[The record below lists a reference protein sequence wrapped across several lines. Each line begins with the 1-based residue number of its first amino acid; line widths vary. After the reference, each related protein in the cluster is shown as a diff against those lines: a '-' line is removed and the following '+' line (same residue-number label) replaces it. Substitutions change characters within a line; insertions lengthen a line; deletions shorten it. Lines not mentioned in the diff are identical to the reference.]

1 MVANRATAGTL
12 CGVKTT
18 APADHRLPTTPSAPA
33 ATPIAF
39 VRAIVLAY
47 EQRGLSPERA
57 LAQAQIAPQ
66 LLQDDSARI
75 TAWQMEQISDAAMQE
90 LDDEALGWFSR
101 RLPWG
106 SYGMLA
112 RASISSPT
120 LQVAL
125 ARGEVVEMGGDCFG
139 DAVNV
144 ASRLCERAG
153 PAEIWATETT
163 VLLAGTA
170 PDVWYRKLGM
180 MDIRGKAE
188 LLMLYHVEWRE
199 DEAPDSLT
207 MQAALVSN
215 FAPVDSILGQIQF
228 SWHGVDRTFT
238 SSDAPVMVGRAEH
251 AQLRINDPRVSR
263 LHARIDWRN
272 SGFVLTDMSSFGTW
286 VRFEG
291 SDSPV
296 RLRRDACILHG
307 AGHIAL
313 GVSFNEPSAPVM
325 SFHVAGGSVHLS

>member
-1 MVANRATAGTL
+1 MVFADISGSTAL
-12 CGVKTT
+12 
-18 APADHRLPTTPSAPA
+18 
-33 ATPIAF
+33 
-39 VRAIVLAY
+39 Y
-47 EQRGLSPERA
+47 
-57 LAQAQIAPQ
+57 
-66 LLQDDSARI
+66 
-75 TAWQMEQISDAAMQE
+75 
-90 LDDEALGWFSR
+90 EALGNERATEAVTQVTQWIGDTIEAHGGRVVKKLGDGVLGVFGDASSAVSAMATMLR
-101 RLPWG
+101 QHKVRLDRWPHPLRMEIRVG
-106 SYGMLA
+106 V
-112 RASISSPT
+112 AS
-120 LQVAL
+120 
-125 ARGEVVEMGGDCFG
+125 GEVVDVDGDCYG

>member
-1 MVANRATAGTL
+1 MATMLRQHKVRLDRWPHPLRMEIRVGVA
-12 CGVKTT
+12 
-18 APADHRLPTTPSAPA
+18 S
-33 ATPIAF
+33 
-39 VRAIVLAY
+39 
-47 EQRGLSPERA
+47 
-57 LAQAQIAPQ
+57 
-66 LLQDDSARI
+66 
-75 TAWQMEQISDAAMQE
+75 
-90 LDDEALGWFSR
+90 
-101 RLPWG
+101 
-106 SYGMLA
+106 
-112 RASISSPT
+112 
-120 LQVAL
+120 
-125 ARGEVVEMGGDCFG
+125 GEVVDVDGDCYG

>member
-1 MVANRATAGTL
+1 L
-12 CGVKTT
+12 
-18 APADHRLPTTPSAPA
+18 
-33 ATPIAF
+33 
-39 VRAIVLAY
+39 Y
-47 EQRGLSPERA
+47 
-57 LAQAQIAPQ
+57 
-66 LLQDDSARI
+66 
-75 TAWQMEQISDAAMQE
+75 
-90 LDDEALGWFSR
+90 EALGNERATEAVTQVTQWIGDTIEAHGGRVVKKLGDGVLGVFGDASSAVSAMATMLR
-101 RLPWG
+101 QHKVRLDRWPHPLRMEIRVG
-106 SYGMLA
+106 V
-112 RASISSPT
+112 AS
-120 LQVAL
+120 
-125 ARGEVVEMGGDCFG
+125 GEVVDVDGDCYG

>member
-1 MVANRATAGTL
+1 MEIRVGVA
-12 CGVKTT
+12 
-18 APADHRLPTTPSAPA
+18 S
-33 ATPIAF
+33 
-39 VRAIVLAY
+39 
-47 EQRGLSPERA
+47 
-57 LAQAQIAPQ
+57 
-66 LLQDDSARI
+66 
-75 TAWQMEQISDAAMQE
+75 
-90 LDDEALGWFSR
+90 
-101 RLPWG
+101 
-106 SYGMLA
+106 
-112 RASISSPT
+112 
-120 LQVAL
+120 
-125 ARGEVVEMGGDCFG
+125 GEVVDVDGDCYG